1 MGGGEPSGDGGTACE
16 LCELDG
22 PGEGDVSLVRRF
34 FFDGFIDGRVRRF
47 FFDGLI
53 DGRVR
58 RFFFDGLFDGLID
71 RRVRCVFSDGLIDGQ
86 GSGRALAAGLV
97 SNLLTSSSP
106 KIASNGNC

>member
-1 MGGGEPSGDGGTACE
+1 MGGDEPSGDGGTLCD

-22 PGEGDVSLVRRF
+22 PGGGDGSL
-34 FFDGFIDGRVRRF
+34 VRRF

-53 DGRVR
+53 DGR
-58 RFFFDGLFDGLID
+58 GP
-71 RRVRCVFSDGLIDGQ
+71 
-86 GSGRALAAGLV
+86 GRALAAGLV

>member
-1 MGGGEPSGDGGTACE
+1 MGGDEPSGDGGTLCD

-22 PGEGDVSLVRRF
+22 PGGGDGSL
-34 FFDGFIDGRVRRF
+34 
-47 FFDGLI
+47 
-53 DGRVR
+53 VR

-71 RRVRCVFSDGLIDGQ
+71 GRVRRFFSDELIHGR
-86 GSGRALAAGLV
+86 GPGRALAAGLV

>member
-1 MGGGEPSGDGGTACE
+1 MGGGEPSGDGGTSCE

-22 PGEGDVSLVRRF
+22 PGGGDGSL
-34 FFDGFIDGRVRRF
+34 VRRF

-58 RFFFDGLFDGLID
+58 RFFFDE
-71 RRVRCVFSDGLIDGQ
+71 VIDGRVP
-86 GSGRALAAGLV
+86 GRALAAGLV